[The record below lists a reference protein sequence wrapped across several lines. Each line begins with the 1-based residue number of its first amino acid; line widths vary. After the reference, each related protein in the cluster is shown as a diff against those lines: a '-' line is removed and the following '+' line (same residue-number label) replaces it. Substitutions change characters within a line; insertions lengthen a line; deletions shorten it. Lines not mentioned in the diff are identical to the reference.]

1 MASQL
6 HWVLSTELRNCHIMA
21 YARSATPPTSGL
33 RIPLL
38 FQESVLLCDKC
49 QPLLQL
55 AETIRFADSTRVIK
69 GYTIFLIQLV
79 FQQKEFQMSVEQVAR
94 DLVLNMNN
102 EEKVKT
108 MLTADAMASG
118 GVLPQP
124 IPVKEAMKV
133 MTGLTTAFPDLKFD
147 VQQVTVN
154 GNQAT
159 VKAQWSGTQTGALSL
174 MPGMPSIPPTGKK
187 VSVKDT
193 YVITVQGDKV
203 SHMQV
208 DSPADGGIPAALAQ
222 LGVKMPEM

>member
-1 MASQL
+1 M
-6 HWVLSTELRNCHIMA
+6 T
-21 YARSATPPTSGL
+21 
-33 RIPLL
+33 
-38 FQESVLLCDKC
+38 
-49 QPLLQL
+49 
-55 AETIRFADSTRVIK
+55 
-69 GYTIFLIQLV
+69 
-79 FQQKEFQMSVEQVAR
+79 VEQVAR

-147 VQQVTVN
+147 IQQVTVN

-187 VSVKDT
+187 VSVKDA

-222 LGVKMPEM
+222 LGVKMPSM